1 MSFNKKYLPK
11 ADVVFTVMFLNKQL
25 CEKTLEAVMGERIEL
40 IDIVAEC
47 KNDLWKAAL
56 NSVYFDIKTQSVDGR
71 IITLDL
77 QRVYAKE
84 RTRNRTIYYA
94 CFFHLCII
102 SLYFISN
109 RNHAIPPFYDV
120 LDYIIF
126 LPRQYTFLIV
136 K

>member
-56 NSVYFDIKTQSVDGR
+56 NSVYFDIKTQAVDGR

-84 RTRNRTIYYA
+84 Q
-94 CFFHLCII
+94 
-102 SLYFISN
+102 FIMLATS
-109 RNHAIPPFYDV
+109 
-120 LDYIIF
+120 
-126 LPRQYTFLIV
+126 TFA
-136 K
+136 